1 MNGEQKVRLSRN
13 SETNVFIS
21 EDSLNIYVQKIIP
34 ETEQFHASYVS
45 TLWFDSS
52 IFDDSI
58 NVTCESKEEGDTVV
72 VEKKGGYNSSKSVI
86 WIRKQMVY
94 MPVHILLVNYNSCK
108 GMHCKLR

>member
-21 EDSLNIYVQKIIP
+21 IDSLNIYVQKIIP

-52 IFDDSI
+52 IFGDSI
-58 NVTCESKEEGDTVV
+58 NVTCESYEEGDTVV
-72 VEKKGGYNSSKSVI
+72 VEKKGG
-86 WIRKQMVY
+86 
-94 MPVHILLVNYNSCK
+94 
-108 GMHCKLR
+108 

>member
-1 MNGEQKVRLSRN
+1 M
-13 SETNVFIS
+13 
-21 EDSLNIYVQKIIP
+21 
-34 ETEQFHASYVS
+34 S

-94 MPVHILLVNYNSCK
+94 MPVNITS
-108 GMHCKLR
+108 KL